1 MENLFPRRKALCIQ
15 NLFQTNTEIG
25 EIKIIEKFTFE
36 MPSLF
41 YDGPSFTL
49 HLYLKKIAL
58 FVIKYY
64 SLYFR

>member
-1 MENLFPRRKALCIQ
+1 MENLFPRRTALCIQ

-25 EIKIIEKFTFE
+25 EIKIIEKFTLE

-49 HLYLKKIAL
+49 IELKK
-58 FVIKYY
+58 
-64 SLYFR
+64 R